1 MDKLKILI
9 VTNEIDPFLKIT
21 SAADVIA
28 LLPQGLQKKG
38 HEIRIFMPK
47 FGVINE
53 RKNRLHE
60 VIKLSGINIKV
71 GNEEKPLT
79 IKVASIPNA
88 RLQVYF
94 LDNEDYFKRKSV
106 FKNEDNEYFH
116 DNDERAIFFCKGILE
131 TIKKLN
137 WSPNIIHCHDWMASL
152 IPLYIKTHYK
162 DDPIFKNS
170 KIVYT
175 YYNHDAGNIKVS
187 ENFYEKV
194 KLEGI
199 PKELLEQFKK
209 PTFDEVHQSCLS
221 LADAIIMG
229 DPAAKVQTNLQNG
242 TQPAYIDYEQPNFI
256 DSHIELYRRILN

>member
-28 LLPQGLQKKG
+28 MLPQGLQKKG

-94 LDNEDYFKRKSV
+94 LDNEDYFKRKCV
-106 FKNEDNEYFH
+106 FKNEANEYFN

-152 IPLYIKTHYK
+152 IPFYLKTHYK
-162 DDPIFKNS
+162 DDPVFKES

-175 YYNHDAGNIKVS
+175 YYNGDAGNIKIS
-187 ENFYEKV
+187 EDFAEKV
-194 KLEGI
+194 KLEGV
-199 PKELLEQFKK
+199 PKELLEQIKEPSFSE
-209 PTFDEVHQSCLS
+209 FHQRCLS
-221 LADAIIMG
+221 MADAVILG
-229 DPAAKVQTNLQNG
+229 DPANRPKIPINSDNE
-242 TQPAYIDYEQPNFI
+242 PAYFDSEQPNFI
-256 DSHIELYRRILN
+256 DSHIELYRKILN

>member
-21 SAADVIA
+21 SAADVISM
-28 LLPQGLQKKG
+28 LPQGLQKKG

-71 GNEEKPLT
+71 GSEEKPLT

-94 LDNEDYFKRKSV
+94 LDNEDYFKRKCI
-106 FKNEDNEYFH
+106 FKNEEDEYFS

-162 DDPIFKNS
+162 EDPVFKDS

-175 YYNHDAGNIKVS
+175 VYNNDTGNIKMS
-187 ENFYEKV
+187 ENFADKV
-194 KLEGI
+194 KLEGVS
-199 PKELLEQFKK
+199 KELLEQMQEPSFSA
-209 PTFDEVHQSCLS
+209 FHQRCLS
-221 LADAIIMG
+221 MADAVIIS
-229 DPAAKVQTNLQNG
+229 DPAVEQSKNTETIGEA
-242 TQPAYIDYEQPNFI
+242 AYFDADLPNFI
-256 DSHIELYRRILN
+256 ESHIELYRRILN

>member
-21 SAADVIA
+21 SAADVISM
-28 LLPQGLQKKG
+28 LPQGLQKKG

-71 GNEEKPLT
+71 GSEEKPLT

-94 LDNEDYFKRKSV
+94 LDNEDYFKRKCV
-106 FKNEDNEYFH
+106 FKNEDNEYFS

-162 DDPIFKNS
+162 DDPVFKDS

-175 YYNHDAGNIKVS
+175 VYNSDAGNIKIS
-187 ENFYEKV
+187 ENFADKV
-194 KLEGI
+194 KLEGV
-199 PKELLEQFKK
+199 PKDLLEQIQERSFSA
-209 PTFDEVHQSCLS
+209 FQQRCLS
-221 LADAIIMG
+221 MADAIIMS
-229 DPAAKVQTNLQNG
+229 DPHQEISSSNVGEAAYFD
-242 TQPAYIDYEQPNFI
+242 ADMPNFI
-256 DSHIELYRRILN
+256 ESHIELYRRILN